1 MERKTV
7 NHFGDFNI
15 SLTVTERKQIEQKNK
30 VIEDLNTHDQP
41 TCPKPAE
48 YSFLMNMEH
57 SQSHYSEPQ
66 KKSQ

>member
-30 VIEDLNTHDQP
+30 VIEDLNTYDQHVLNQQNIL
-41 TCPKPAE
+41 
-48 YSFLMNMEH
+48 F
-57 SQSHYSEPQ
+57 
-66 KKSQ
+66 